1 MMGRGRISRKSND
14 PEDSRRVD
22 EMEETFAPRSL
33 KRHKAV
39 PSVKQL
45 RNTELVVI
53 DDGSTRRLAVR
64 IDGTLYGVTI
74 TEL

>member
-1 MMGRGRISRKSND
+1 MGRGRITRKSND

-22 EMEETFAPRSL
+22 EIEETFAPRSVR
-33 KRHKAV
+33 RHSSI

-53 DDGSTRRLAVR
+53 DDGSTRKLAIR

-74 TEL
+74 TAL